1 LLPKNSRTI
10 DGQRHVHT
18 APVRIRRPENSLH
31 KHHGDTKFAQS
42 TIRDLKHIACTL
54 GNEMV
59 FYLSQDDKCR
69 IPLGIPAAHKQAPLI
84 MSMKIQIKLP
94 GHDFAIATKH
104 KLIPSVYG
112 ACIINDERVSYSD
125 PTFAAVRSGKHD
137 HSSTIAHAN
146 DFDTLVQLPEFE
158 KVALLDGTVKPVV
171 ILSVDGGSDE
181 NPRYPKTI
189 EAATS
194 IFKKY
199 NLDALFIVTNA
210 PGRSA
215 FNEVERRMAP
225 LSHELSGLILPY
237 DYYGNHLD
245 DSGKTIDDALER
257 RNFQRAGEA
266 FSQIWAQLKI
276 DNHPVVSRYIK
287 PLIDNPAATPCV
299 NECEHLLWASEHIHQ
314 SQYLLQVVRC
324 NNTKCC
330 KPWRSYYFQILNQRF
345 IPAPVAYQVS
355 KLGRIPSRFDANN
368 SNFLNLF
375 ERLHL
380 QKFFK
385 EKLMMD
391 FLPFDRY
398 CLSLQQDIQRRL
410 CAICGLY
417 FSSIASMK
425 RHKVLHSNRY
435 KKKEML
441 INYNDDDDNDAG
453 EPELAMNSNDHY
465 QQEQVDNNSAPIIMN
480 IFDFFK
486 SDFEQVKEN
495 ENSDDS
501 SGEEDK
507 DTAGNC
513 TDNEDSSENDKDY
526 VSNRLFKVISTTFQ
540 GMRVFDSI
548 NPTLAKSYFIV
559 NINGTTIYLHRQTAA
574 WLLSNDKFTL
584 SSDRLKRI
592 MNK

>member
-1 LLPKNSRTI
+1 MTFLL
-10 DGQRHVHT
+10 
-18 APVRIRRPENSLH
+18 LH
-31 KHHGDTKFAQS
+31 
-42 TIRDLKHIACTL
+42 R
-54 GNEMV
+54 
-59 FYLSQDDKCR
+59 
-69 IPLGIPAAHKQAPLI
+69 
-84 MSMKIQIKLP
+84 
-94 GHDFAIATKH
+94 
-104 KLIPSVYG
+104 
-112 ACIINDERVSYSD
+112 
-125 PTFAAVRSGKHD
+125 
-137 HSSTIAHAN
+137 
-146 DFDTLVQLPEFE
+146 
-158 KVALLDGTVKPVV
+158 
-171 ILSVDGGSDE
+171 
-181 NPRYPKTI
+181 
-189 EAATS
+189 
-194 IFKKY
+194 
-199 NLDALFIVTNA
+199 
-210 PGRSA
+210 
-215 FNEVERRMAP
+215 
-225 LSHELSGLILPY
+225 GLILPY

-266 FSQIWAQLKI
+266 LSQIWAQLKI

-368 SNFLNLF
+368 SNFFNLF

-486 SDFEQVKEN
+486 SDFEQVKKN
-495 ENSDDS
+495 ES
-501 SGEEDK
+501 
-507 DTAGNC
+507 
-513 TDNEDSSENDKDY
+513 
-526 VSNRLFKVISTTFQ
+526 
-540 GMRVFDSI
+540 
-548 NPTLAKSYFIV
+548 
-559 NINGTTIYLHRQTAA
+559 
-574 WLLSNDKFTL
+574 
-584 SSDRLKRI
+584 
-592 MNK
+592 